1 MAGERSEAKVGERSE
16 PWQDCGGG
24 KGGEGKEGRG
34 ERTNIDWEKIELSI
48 SLYFPFFKFLQNFK
62 KNSYHTAPA

>member
-16 PWQDCGGG
+16 PWQDWGGG

-48 SLYFPFFKFLQNFK
+48 SLYFPIF
-62 KNSYHTAPA
+62 